1 MFSTWALSRQNSR
14 KYTDF
19 FLPSGPGVR
28 MAISHVVMKI
38 SDQKEDFENVLEHLR
53 GELTSLR
60 TGRANPALVDNVM
73 VEAYDAMMNLKGV
86 ASISVPDSRT
96 IQIDPWD
103 KSLLKAIEKGII
115 VANIGLHPVI
125 DGVSVRLNMPQLTEE
140 NRKELVKIMQ
150 KRLEEAKVAVRSVR
164 EKMRNGILEQEKEK
178 TISEDERFRLQEELE
193 KVTASYVEKIKEIGE
208 EKEKEIMTV

>member
-1 MFSTWALSRQNSR
+1 
-14 KYTDF
+14 
-19 FLPSGPGVR
+19 
-28 MAISHVVMKI
+28 MKI
-38 SDQKEDFENVLEHLR
+38 SDQKEEFEKVLEHVR
-53 GELTSLR
+53 HELSSLR
-60 TGRANPALVDNVM
+60 TGRANPALVDTVM
-73 VEAYDAMMNLKGV
+73 VEAYDSMMQLKGV
-86 ASISVPDSRT
+86 ASVSVPDSRT

-150 KRLEEAKVAVRSVR
+150 KRLEEAKVAIRGVR
-164 EKMRNGILEQEKEK
+164 EKIRNGILAQEKDK
-178 TISEDERFRLQEELE
+178 VISEDERFRLQEELE
-193 KVTASYVEKIKEIGE
+193 KLTGQYVDEVKHIGE